1 MNIQYQR
8 RDFREV
14 FLKMLNE
21 SLKQGFINNEANFD
35 RYIRNRD
42 DISNFYIMIQ
52 SIIAEAITDVF
63 DEIDNVYYSN
73 KIDYCLGQDLDDLGL
88 LLNCNR
94 PMGTRSAIQ
103 LKFTLNYASETDILI
118 PKGVLCHSS
127 YTGLSFKTVE
137 DMYIAKGETDYTVT
151 ALCTVKGSKNQTKE
165 NTINIID
172 TDLTQYTNIPVQVT
186 NPKASYGGSDAFNDA
201 DYRTLIKNWIV
212 KKQKGNLTAYIDY
225 LDNIDGVESY
235 NIVPNWDGSGTVKLI
250 IDCEDS
256 AYTLN
261 KIYGDLIKK
270 IINIDSD
277 IVLMEPEKTPID
289 IYTVADV
296 NIDRVNP
303 YSQLEMKNI
312 NNRIRTAINTYING
326 GTRVNGDY
334 YKGLTIGQDFV
345 LFQLNRFVAEE
356 VPEVQNMSFNYPK
369 DTVNINADCIGVVGD
384 IKLEIK

>member
-1 MNIQYQR
+1 MNVQYQR
-8 RDFREV
+8 KEFREV

-21 SLKQGFINNEANFD
+21 SLKQGLINNEADFD
-35 RYIRNRD
+35 RFIRNRD
-42 DISNFYIMIQ
+42 DISNFYVMIQ
-52 SIIAEAITDVF
+52 SIVAEAIIDVF

-73 KIDYCLGQDLDDLGL
+73 KIDYSIGSDLDDLGL

-94 PMGTRSAIQ
+94 PMGTRSAVQ
-103 LKFTLNYASETDILI
+103 LEFTLNYASETDILI

-137 DMYIAKGETDYTVT
+137 DMYIAKGETDYIVT

-165 NTINIID
+165 NTVNMID
-172 TDLTQYTNIPVQVT
+172 TDLSQYTSIPVQVN
-186 NPKASYGGSDAFNDA
+186 NPKPSYGGSDAFNDA
-201 DYRTLIKNWIV
+201 DYRTLIKNWIL
-212 KKQKGNLTAYIDY
+212 KKQKGNLTAYMDY

-250 IDCEDS
+250 IDCENS

-261 KIYGDLIKK
+261 NIYDGLIKK
-270 IINIDSD
+270 AINIDSD
-277 IVLMEPEKTPID
+277 IVLVEPDKIPID
-289 IYTVADV
+289 IYTVIDV

-312 NNRIRTAINTYING
+312 QNRIETAINTYING
-326 GTRVNGDY
+326 GTRVNGEY

-356 VPEVQNMSFNYPK
+356 VVEVQNMSFGYPK
-369 DTVNINADCIGVVGD
+369 DTVNIPDDHIGVMGEV
-384 IKLEIK
+384 KLEIK

>member
-1 MNIQYQR
+1 MNVQYQR
-8 RDFREV
+8 KEFREV

-21 SLKQGFINNEANFD
+21 SLKQGLINNEADFD
-35 RYIRNRD
+35 RFIRNRD
-42 DISNFYIMIQ
+42 DISNFYVMIQ
-52 SIIAEAITDVF
+52 SIVAEAIIDVF

-73 KIDYCLGQDLDDLGL
+73 KIDYSIGSDLDDLGL

-94 PMGTRSAIQ
+94 PMGTRSAVQ
-103 LKFTLNYASETDILI
+103 LEFTLNYASETDILI

-137 DMYIAKGETDYTVT
+137 DMYIVKGETDYIVT

-165 NTINIID
+165 NTVNMID
-172 TDLTQYTNIPVQVT
+172 TDLSQYTSIPVQVN
-186 NPKASYGGSDAFNDA
+186 NPKPSYGGSDAFNDA
-201 DYRTLIKNWIV
+201 DYRTLIKNWIL
-212 KKQKGNLTAYIDY
+212 KKQKGNLTAYMDY

-250 IDCEDS
+250 IDCENS

-261 KIYGDLIKK
+261 NIYDGLIKK
-270 IINIDSD
+270 AINIDSD
-277 IVLMEPEKTPID
+277 IVLVEPDKIPID
-289 IYTVADV
+289 IYTVIDV

-312 NNRIRTAINTYING
+312 QNRIETAINTYING
-326 GTRVNGDY
+326 GTRVNGEY

-356 VPEVQNMSFNYPK
+356 VVEVQNMSFGYPK
-369 DTVNINADCIGVVGD
+369 DTVNIPDDHIGVMGEV
-384 IKLEIK
+384 KLEIK